1 MRGGIGLIALVL
13 ALLIVG
19 LLAVKQLRSPHAMPS
34 AEAQTGAAS
43 APVAV
48 PAASLPAQ
56 VGRELDQLMQNR
68 PRQLDE
74 GP

>member
-1 MRGGIGLIALVL
+1 MRGIFGLIALVL
-13 ALLIVG
+13 ALAVVG
-19 LLAVKQLRSPHAMPS
+19 VLAVKQLRSNPAVP
-34 AEAQTGAAS
+34 EALPRAGEAS
-43 APVAV
+43 APAAM

-74 GP
+74 GQ